1 MKNTAEHTNS
11 IWMATSEIPVLP
23 ALSADMKADVC
34 IVGAGI
40 TGLTTAYLMGL
51 EGKSVVVLDA
61 GPIGGGETSRTT
73 AHLATALDHRYFDLE
88 RIHGEK
94 GARLAAESHG
104 SAIERIE
111 AIVAQEQIQC
121 DFERLPGYLFVPS
134 GESTDV
140 LDKELEA
147 AQRAGLTE
155 VGKLE
160 RAPIRPFNTGPC
172 LRFPHQAQF
181 HPLKYLQ
188 ALAKA
193 IERKGGRI
201 FTGTHAEKFEAGPPG
216 RVSTAHGPVVTA
228 DAIVVATNTPVNDLV
243 RVHTKQAA
251 YRTYVIA
258 ARVPKELV
266 TPGLYWDTAD
276 PFHYARLQREAG
288 HEVLIVGGE
297 DHKTGQA
304 DDSEDRFNRLE
315 AWMRE
320 RFPMAEAVEFRWSGQ
335 VMESIDGLAY
345 IGQNSGNEPNI
356 YIATGDSGN
365 GMTHGTIAG
374 MLLTDLILGRENEW
388 KSVYDPARI
397 RFSAATEFAKENLN
411 VMTQYGDY
419 ATPGERSSE
428 HDIRAG
434 EGAVIRR
441 GLTKVAVSRDAHG
454 ILHEMSAVC
463 PHLGCIVDWNS
474 TESTWDCPCHGSR
487 FEATGKVISGP
498 ALTGLERVE
507 HVSERRRSGS
517 GF

>member
-1 MKNTAEHTNS
+1 
-11 IWMATSEIPVLP
+11 
-23 ALSADMKADVC
+23 
-34 IVGAGI
+34 
-40 TGLTTAYLMGL
+40 
-51 EGKSVVVLDA
+51 
-61 GPIGGGETSRTT
+61 
-73 AHLATALDHRYFDLE
+73 
-88 RIHGEK
+88 
-94 GARLAAESHG
+94 
-104 SAIERIE
+104 
-111 AIVAQEQIQC
+111 
-121 DFERLPGYLFVPS
+121 
-134 GESTDV
+134 
-140 LDKELEA
+140 
-147 AQRAGLTE
+147 
-155 VGKLE
+155 
-160 RAPIRPFNTGPC
+160 
-172 LRFPHQAQF
+172 
-181 HPLKYLQ
+181 
-188 ALAKA
+188 
-193 IERKGGRI
+193 
-201 FTGTHAEKFEAGPPG
+201 
-216 RVSTAHGPVVTA
+216 
-228 DAIVVATNTPVNDLV
+228 
-243 RVHTKQAA
+243 
-251 YRTYVIA
+251 
-258 ARVPKELV
+258 
-266 TPGLYWDTAD
+266 
-276 PFHYARLQREAG
+276 
-288 HEVLIVGGE
+288 
-297 DHKTGQA
+297 
-304 DDSEDRFNRLE
+304 
-315 AWMRE
+315 MRE